1 MRRMLL
7 VLLLMAGAAPAQA
20 QLDPLVFLK
29 RTQPNVLLLV
39 DTSERMQFDVYGDYV
54 DANVYGVAG
63 SAHEATL
70 GVTSAVASARYRRRY
85 VQLQYHN
92 DSEFRADRIAVTG
105 DLEAGYATFDERT
118 RMSIARRGLAAAV
131 AANQRVTRFGLIG
144 MRQASPHLG
153 AQGNAGPVDV
163 EDDAQDT
170 PTDSG
175 DDHRW
180 LMTRTTVTAAGSSIG
195 PTLPLVQADASGA
208 NASILSRLGLTV
220 GLGDALTPASRDS
233 EHIVDAPVDNLLDD
247 AKTEAVRLA
256 ASDAQCRNTV
266 AVLVVGGGEGT
277 TTAEDA
283 VAKAAQFLNV
293 GANHRVPIYVIAVAP
308 PAADVAALQGIAA
321 ASGGQFVEITAAM
334 VTATTPGQPVPEFV
348 RAVNLAVQ
356 HAFAAQAEVDTD
368 PTAALPFGPYTEHA
382 TTSPIVGTVNLSGAR
397 DITGAALLNDVIV
410 SPSTGAPVPQRGN
423 LMVTAGFA
431 LPGFDA
437 RLRAFRVY
445 RPQVDAT
452 KPTGFAFVADGT
464 RLWVA
469 TAPAAAS
476 RNIYTALP
484 DGTLVAFD
492 AAHAADLSPYLR
504 AADASALIAFIR
516 SQPLGA
522 VIDSTPVIM
531 DPPSL
536 DPPPDSDYPA
546 FVEAHKDRRSLVWV
560 GTNDGMLHAIDARLG
575 VEVWAFIPFN
585 LLPKLEAL
593 RSGQAVGDFR
603 YFVDGSPK
611 VADVK
616 VAGAWRT
623 HLIVGQGAGG
633 TVYQSFDVTLAGMA
647 ASVAPTVN
655 DSASVLAFFA
665 VPGSVALNWAFPRYS
680 SFDVTIAPY
689 GDVAATAS
697 ASEKSV
703 GETWSDPAVG
713 QIQGPTGPYVV
724 LTGSGFARRSLELQ
738 ANRGG
743 ATAGTTFYALDARTG
758 EVLASRSVGSDGVAE
773 TVDDCALAD
782 DCTRLKN
789 ALQADPVATGPADSR
804 FITKAYA
811 GDLDGRIWRF
821 DIGLN
826 AGVLTMSAP
835 TKLYDSG
842 GTPLASSMATVN
854 VGGSNQYLFQGTG
867 SDLLPTAGASVTNQ
881 LAVVLDNG
889 ATGTTTATV
898 ALEKVDGAGVDEK
911 VSAFPAVAGDIVFF
925 TTTSVSP
932 ATPCTIPSANLYAF
946 TFIGGPAYDTNGDG
960 RLSTKGA
967 GADTPKVKTVSGG
980 RASAPFVA
988 DQHLLFAAGGKVE
1001 LFGDP
1006 QDFNNGVGQAGV
1018 RILSW
1023 RDVR

>member
-7 VLLLMAGAAPAQA
+7 ALLLVAGASPAQA
-20 QLDPLVFLK
+20 QLDPLLFLK

-39 DTSERMQFDVYGDYV
+39 DTSERMQFDVYGDYIDGNFYSRV
-54 DANVYGVAG
+54 G
-63 SAHEATL
+63 SAYESTL
-70 GVTSAVASARYRRRY
+70 GVNVSIADVRYRRRY
-85 VQLQYHN
+85 VQLRYHN
-92 DSEFRADRIAVTG
+92 ASEFRADRIAVTG

-118 RMSIARRGLAAAV
+118 RMSIARRSLAAAV
-131 AANQRVTRFGLIG
+131 TANQRVTRFGLIA
-144 MRQASPHLG
+144 MRQSTPHLG
-153 AQGNAGPVDV
+153 AQGNAGPVDIS
-163 EDDAQDT
+163 DDAQDK
-170 PTDSG
+170 PTDTG
-175 DDHRW
+175 EDHRW
-180 LMTRTTVTAAGSSIG
+180 LVTRSVLTAANSTVG
-195 PTLPLVQADASGA
+195 PTAPLVKADATGA
-208 NASILSRLGLTV
+208 NASILTTLGLGV
-220 GLGDALTPASRDS
+220 GLGGALTPASRDS
-233 EHIVDAPVDNLLDD
+233 EHVVDAPVDNLLDD
-247 AKTEAVRLA
+247 AKTEAIRLA
-256 ASDAQCRNTV
+256 AADTLCRNTV

-283 VAKAAQFLNV
+283 VAKAGQFLAI
-293 GANHRVPIYVIAVAP
+293 GADHRVPIYVIAIAP
-308 PAADVAALQGIAA
+308 PASDVAVLQGIAA
-321 ASGGQFVEITAAM
+321 ASGGQYVEITAAM
-334 VTATTPGQPVPEFV
+334 VTATPPGQPVPEFV

-356 HAFAAQAEVDTD
+356 HAFAAQADVDTD
-368 PTAALPFGPYTEHA
+368 PTMSLPRGPFTEHS

-397 DITGAALLNDVIV
+397 DITGAALLNDMIV
-410 SPSTGAPVPQRGN
+410 SPSTGATIPQRGN

-431 LPGFDA
+431 LPGFEG

-445 RPQVDAT
+445 WPQADAT
-452 KPTGFAFVADGT
+452 RPTGFAFVADGT

-469 TAPAAAS
+469 SVPPAAS

-504 AADASALIAFIR
+504 ATDASALIAFVR

-522 VIDSTPVIM
+522 VVDSTPVIM

-546 FVEAHKDRRSLVWV
+546 FVAAHKDRRSLVWV

-623 HLIVGQGAGG
+623 HLIIGEGAGG
-633 TVYQSFDVTLAGMA
+633 TVYQSLDVTLAGM
-647 ASVAPTVN
+647 SDTVSPTAN
-655 DSASVLAFFA
+655 DQASVLAFFA
-665 VPGSVALNWAFPRYS
+665 SPAAVALNWAFPRYS

-689 GDVAATAS
+689 GDIAAAAS
-697 ASEKSV
+697 ALEKTV

-713 QIQGPTGPYVV
+713 QVQGSTGPYVV
-724 LTGSGFARRSLELQ
+724 LTGSGFARRTLELQ
-738 ANRGG
+738 ANRAG
-743 ATAGTTFYALDARTG
+743 AAAGTTFYALDARTG
-758 EVLASRSVGSDGVAE
+758 EVLASRNVGSDGVAE
-773 TVDDCALAD
+773 TADDCVVAG

-826 AGVLTMSAP
+826 AGAMTMSAP

-842 GTPLASSMATVN
+842 GKPLASSMATVN
-854 VGGSNQYLFQGTG
+854 VGGANQYLFQGTG
-867 SDLLPTAGASVTNQ
+867 SDLLPTAGASVTHQ

-889 ATGTTTATV
+889 ATGATTATV
-898 ALEKVDGAGVDEK
+898 SLEKVDGAGVDEK
-911 VSAFPAVAGDIVFF
+911 VSGFPAVAGDIVFF
-925 TTTSVSP
+925 TTTSFSP
-932 ATPCTIPSANLYAF
+932 ATPCTVPSANLYAF

-960 RLSTKGA
+960 RLTTRGA

-988 DQHLLFAAGGKVE
+988 DQRLVFAAGGKVE